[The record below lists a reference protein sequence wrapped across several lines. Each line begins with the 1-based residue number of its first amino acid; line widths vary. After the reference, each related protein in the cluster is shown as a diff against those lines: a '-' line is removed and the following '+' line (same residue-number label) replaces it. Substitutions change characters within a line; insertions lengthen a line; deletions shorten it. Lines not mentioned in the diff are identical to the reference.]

1 MLPPVETK
9 AKYVLHIHEFIKYYY
24 HIIFPL
30 QPLSF
35 GIILVKMSRTLLHLQ
50 SKQKSLKSWELQI
63 LVNILM
69 LVTGKKCLELSI
81 LKKNKPHLKS
91 HFCQIYSYVVYR
103 RQQTLV

>member
-35 GIILVKMSRTLLHLQ
+35 GIILVKMSRTLLHFQ

-69 LVTGKKCLELSI
+69 LEVSI
-81 LKKNKPHLKS
+81 LKKKNHLKS

>member
-35 GIILVKMSRTLLHLQ
+35 GIILVKMSRTLLHFQ

-69 LVTGKKCLELSI
+69 LEVSI
-81 LKKNKPHLKS
+81 LKKKKP
-91 HFCQIYSYVVYR
+91 I
-103 RQQTLV
+103 

>member
-35 GIILVKMSRTLLHLQ
+35 GIILVKMSRTLLHFQ

-69 LVTGKKCLELSI
+69 LEVSI
-81 LKKNKPHLKS
+81 LKKKPFKKS
-91 HFCQIYSYVVYR
+91 FLSDIQLCGI
-103 RQQTLV
+103 

>member
-9 AKYVLHIHEFIKYYY
+9 ANYVLHIHEFIKYYY

-35 GIILVKMSRTLLHLQ
+35 GIILVKMPRTLLHFQ

-69 LVTGKKCLELSI
+69 LEVSI
-81 LKKNKPHLKS
+81 LKKKT
-91 HFCQIYSYVVYR
+91 I
-103 RQQTLV
+103 

>member
-30 QPLSF
+30 RKK
-35 GIILVKMSRTLLHLQ
+35 ISRTLLHFQ

-69 LVTGKKCLELSI
+69 LVAGKNVL
-81 LKKNKPHLKS
+81 N
-91 HFCQIYSYVVYR
+91 CQF
-103 RQQTLV
+103 

>member
-35 GIILVKMSRTLLHLQ
+35 GIILVKMSRTLLHFQ

-69 LVTGKKCLELSI
+69 LEVSI
-81 LKKNKPHLKS
+81 LKKKTFKKS
-91 HFCQIYSYVVYR
+91 FLSDIQLCGI
-103 RQQTLV
+103 

>member
-35 GIILVKMSRTLLHLQ
+35 GIILVKMSRTLLHFQ

-69 LVTGKKCLELSI
+69 LEVSI
-81 LKKNKPHLKS
+81 LKKKKTFKKS
-91 HFCQIYSYVVYR
+91 FLSDEQLCGI
-103 RQQTLV
+103 

>member
-35 GIILVKMSRTLLHLQ
+35 GIILVKMSRTLLHFQ

-69 LVTGKKCLELSI
+69 LEVSI
-81 LKKNKPHLKS
+81 LKKNPFKKS
-91 HFCQIYSYVVYR
+91 FLSDIQLCGI
-103 RQQTLV
+103 

>member
-35 GIILVKMSRTLLHLQ
+35 GIILVKMSRTRLHFQ

-69 LVTGKKCLELSI
+69 LEVSI
-81 LKKNKPHLKS
+81 LKKKNPFKKS
-91 HFCQIYSYVVYR
+91 FLSDIQLCGI
-103 RQQTLV
+103 

>member
-35 GIILVKMSRTLLHLQ
+35 GIILVKMSRTLLHFQ

-69 LVTGKKCLELSI
+69 LEVSI
-81 LKKNKPHLKS
+81 LKKKTHLKS

>member
-35 GIILVKMSRTLLHLQ
+35 GIMSRTLLHFQ

-69 LVTGKKCLELSI
+69 LEVSI
-81 LKKNKPHLKS
+81 LKKK
-91 HFCQIYSYVVYR
+91 II
-103 RQQTLV
+103 

>member
-35 GIILVKMSRTLLHLQ
+35 GIILVKMSRTLLHFQ

-69 LVTGKKCLELSI
+69 LEVSI
-81 LKKNKPHLKS
+81 LKKKTFKKS
-91 HFCQIYSYVVYR
+91 FLSDIQLFGI
-103 RQQTLV
+103 

>member
-35 GIILVKMSRTLLHLQ
+35 GIILVKMSRTLLHFQ

-69 LVTGKKCLELSI
+69 LVAE
-81 LKKNKPHLKS
+81 KNVLN
-91 HFCQIYSYVVYR
+91 CQF
-103 RQQTLV
+103 

>member
-35 GIILVKMSRTLLHLQ
+35 GIILVKMSRTRLHFQ

-69 LVTGKKCLELSI
+69 LEVSI
-81 LKKNKPHLKS
+81 LKKKNHLKS